1 MTIRSEISKKKRK
14 LQMIGYSGFAFFAIG
29 LILSDKSGILPIFA
43 FIGFAVFFVS
53 MFYALWGICCPR
65 CRGNFGYL
73 AMYHGSPFAISKKI
87 KYCPFCGV
95 DVDTELRKEG
105 EV

>member
-1 MTIRSEISKKKRK
+1 MLT
-14 LQMIGYSGFAFFAIG
+14 GYSGLAFFVIG
-29 LILSDKSGILPIFA
+29 MILSDKSGNLPILP

-53 MFYALWGICCPR
+53 MLYALWDIRCPR
-65 CRGNFGYL
+65 CRGNFGYV
-73 AMYHGSPFAISKKI
+73 AMYYGSPFAISKKI

-95 DVDTELRKEG
+95 DVDTKFKKDG